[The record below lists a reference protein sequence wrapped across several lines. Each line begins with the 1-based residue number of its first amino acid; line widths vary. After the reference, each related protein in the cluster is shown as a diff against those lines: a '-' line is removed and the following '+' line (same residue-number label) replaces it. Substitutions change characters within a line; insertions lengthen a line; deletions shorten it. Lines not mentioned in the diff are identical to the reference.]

1 MIYSE
6 NEDYAELRTKY
17 IFDRNNINQ
26 FKERITDNLSRG
38 QFDDIL
44 KDIDSKDSNIE
55 HIILKCQ
62 RLLLESSDCCR
73 KTYTTGLPRDKP
85 WFDDICKYMKT
96 QKKKTLRQF
105 RRAKNCRKSEQI

>member
-1 MIYSE
+1 MVYSE
-6 NEDYAELRTKY
+6 NEDNAELRTKY

-55 HIILKCQ
+55 HIILECQ
-62 RLLLESSDCCR
+62 GLLLESSDCCR
-73 KTYTTGLPRDKP
+73 KTYTTGLPKDKP
-85 WFDDICKYMKT
+85 
-96 QKKKTLRQF
+96 
-105 RRAKNCRKSEQI
+105 